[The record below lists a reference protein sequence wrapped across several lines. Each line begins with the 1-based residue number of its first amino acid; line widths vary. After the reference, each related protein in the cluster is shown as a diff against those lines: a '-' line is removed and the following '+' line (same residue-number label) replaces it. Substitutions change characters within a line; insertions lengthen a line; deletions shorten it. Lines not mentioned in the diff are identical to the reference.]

1 VRILAIDPGLARV
14 GERVVEFTPMQIK
27 QALTGHGHA
36 DKDDMLAAVMRELN
50 LDSPPRPDDAAEA
63 LAAALT
69 GWCQG
74 GSAKSPPLYTA
85 PHPAVPRF
93 DPLDPGFRA
102 RREAVDALFKPW
114 TLIGASGSHLEAQL
128 MTRAA
133 ITAQLDR
140 MLGSCVTPAEVM
152 DLVESRKERCLLM
165 LVDSIAPDHG
175 EALINQLR
183 VLPRPPA
190 VVLLLESTA
199 WLQVNAYPL
208 DRVDAVVKTQSF
220 GSGVLIEA
228 LTAVNRGHR
237 YVDPALLCA
246 LKANSRGNQPQLT
259 PREQQTLEELAQGLT
274 NREIAQR
281 LGIAETTTREY
292 TRSVLQKLNARNRTM
307 AVGAAMKLGLLLQHS
322 RQDGAGR

>member
-1 VRILAIDPGLARV
+1 
-14 GERVVEFTPMQIK
+14 
-27 QALTGHGHA
+27 
-36 DKDDMLAAVMRELN
+36 
-50 LDSPPRPDDAAEA
+50 
-63 LAAALT
+63 
-69 GWCQG
+69 
-74 GSAKSPPLYTA
+74 
-85 PHPAVPRF
+85 
-93 DPLDPGFRA
+93 
-102 RREAVDALFKPW
+102 
-114 TLIGASGSHLEAQL
+114 
-128 MTRAA
+128 
-133 ITAQLDR
+133 

-237 YVDPALLCA
+237 YVDPALLSA
-246 LKANSRGNQPQLT
+246 LKANNRGNQPQLT
-259 PREQQTLEELAQGLT
+259 PREQQTLEEMAQGLT

-322 RQDGAGR
+322 TQDGAGR

>member
-1 VRILAIDPGLARV
+1 
-14 GERVVEFTPMQIK
+14 M
-27 QALTGHGHA
+27 
-36 DKDDMLAAVMRELN
+36 
-50 LDSPPRPDDAAEA
+50 SP
-63 LAAALT
+63 
-69 GWCQG
+69 
-74 GSAKSPPLYTA
+74 SF
-85 PHPAVPRF
+85 PRF

-102 RREAVDALFKPW
+102 RREAVDALLKPW

-133 ITAQLDR
+133 LTAQLDR
-140 MLGSCVTPAEVM
+140 MIGSCVTPAEVM

-183 VLPRPPA
+183 ALPRPPA

-228 LTAVNRGHR
+228 LMAVNRGHR
-237 YVDPALLCA
+237 YVDPALLSA
-246 LKANSRGNQPQLT
+246 LKANTLGNQPQLT

-322 RQDGAGR
+322 TQDGAGR

>member
-1 VRILAIDPGLARV
+1 MPETTQLHIAG
-14 GERVVEFTPMQIK
+14 
-27 QALTGHGHA
+27 
-36 DKDDMLAAVMRELN
+36 
-50 LDSPPRPDDAAEA
+50 
-63 LAAALT
+63 
-69 GWCQG
+69 
-74 GSAKSPPLYTA
+74 
-85 PHPAVPRF
+85 HPALPRF

-102 RREAVDALFKPW
+102 RTEGIDALLKPW
-114 TLIGASGSHLEAQL
+114 TLIGASVSHLEAQL
-128 MTRAA
+128 MARAA

-140 MLGSCVTPAEVM
+140 VLGSCVTPAEVM
-152 DLVESRKERCLLM
+152 ELVENRKERCLLI

-175 EALINQLR
+175 EALINQLL

-190 VVLLLESTA
+190 MVLLLESTA

-228 LTAVNRGHR
+228 LMAVNQGHR
-237 YVDPALLCA
+237 YVDPALLSA
-246 LKANSRGNQPQLT
+246 LKAKSRGNQPQLT
-259 PREQQTLEELAQGLT
+259 PRERQTLEELAQGLT

-307 AVGAAMKLGLLLQHS
+307 AVGAAMKLGLLLQHTP
-322 RQDGAGR
+322 QDGAGR

>member
-1 VRILAIDPGLARV
+1 
-14 GERVVEFTPMQIK
+14 M
-27 QALTGHGHA
+27 
-36 DKDDMLAAVMRELN
+36 
-50 LDSPPRPDDAAEA
+50 
-63 LAAALT
+63 
-69 GWCQG
+69 
-74 GSAKSPPLYTA
+74 
-85 PHPAVPRF
+85 PRF

-133 ITAQLDR
+133 LTAQLDR
-140 MLGSCVTPAEVM
+140 MIGSCVTPAEVM

-183 VLPRPPA
+183 ALPRPPA

-228 LTAVNRGHR
+228 LIAVNQGHR
-237 YVDPALLCA
+237 YVEPALLSA
-246 LKANSRGNQPQLT
+246 LKANSLGSRPQLT
-259 PREQQTLEELAQGLT
+259 PREQQTLEELAKGLS
-274 NREIAQR
+274 NREIAKR

-292 TRSVLQKLNARNRTM
+292 THSVLQKLNVRNRTS

-322 RQDGAGR
+322 TQDGAG